1 MTDHC
6 SSGVQGCFRID
17 LVWNFTPQSL
27 SEVVLRATKVFSGAV
42 AFSFSGQLQPERWLQ
57 TETAF
62 PGNAVG
68 QVKTPGSE
76 RKPLIPAAVFPPPQ
90 RQEAGLC

>member
-6 SSGVQGCFRID
+6 SSGVQGCFQID

-27 SEVVLRATKVFSGAV
+27 SEAVLRATKVFSGEA
-42 AFSFSGQLQPERWLQ
+42 AFSFNSRLQPERRLQ
-57 TETAF
+57 TETAL
-62 PGNAVG
+62 PGNAPG

-76 RKPLIPAAVFPPPQ
+76 HKPLVPAAAFRTPQ